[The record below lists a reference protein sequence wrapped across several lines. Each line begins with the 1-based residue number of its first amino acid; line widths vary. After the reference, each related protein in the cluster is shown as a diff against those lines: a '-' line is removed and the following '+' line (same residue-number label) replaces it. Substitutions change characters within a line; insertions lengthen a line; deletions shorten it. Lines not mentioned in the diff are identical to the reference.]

1 MQGERESCRETG
13 RQQGREAGRQAGR
26 QAGLLGLHVAKFWGI
41 DDLDLC
47 QRNAPLSTL
56 SVVSPRGRL

>member
-1 MQGERESCRETG
+1 MRSFWGICYLVLLLG
-13 RQQGREAGRQAGR
+13 P
-26 QAGLLGLHVAKFWGI
+26 LLGLHVAKFWGI

-47 QRNAPLSTL
+47 QRNVPLSTL